1 MKISIEVNPHGPVW
15 KSNLVLDLIQE
26 AGLNGEELDSG
37 LSNRIFI
44 IKEIPLQLIGNL
56 LMYEVHFT
64 ITSKE

>member
-1 MKISIEVNPHGPVW
+1 MKISIEVNHY
-15 KSNLVLDLIQE
+15 NHDLVLDLIQE
-26 AGLNGEELDSG
+26 AGLVEEEPDSG

-44 IKEIPLQLIGNL
+44 IKEIPEQLIGNL